1 MNKLLN
7 YSGSGKRDPG
17 LDFVRFFAIL
27 AVVLNHSVEP
37 IFNMEK
43 PDTVIA
49 WGNTHLHISLLFTI
63 GRMGVP
69 LFLLLSGHLLLHR
82 DYDKPKAMKKF
93 YMHNLLTLVI
103 AWEIWLVLY
112 NIFLA
117 FYNNTAFNFNSYMLE
132 ALFVKQL
139 FITHSWYIPMII
151 GIFIFIPFIAKG
163 LKGSPPW
170 SLYLILSI
178 LLAGLFLI
186 PSLNLIFSSLGMK
199 TVSLQP
205 TLGFLGPSSGLYLL
219 IGHLI
224 YLGENRVYKK
234 IKLLTV
240 IQSLTLVICIY
251 LTVRFQGFIHAN
263 FSPMMNEHRE
273 YLNLWYDFILLP
285 PIAWASFHLLRRV
298 RGLGNLWIIRR
309 FSITSFGIYLI
320 HRPLQML
327 MTQKDSGIGIFKY
340 YQSVTG
346 SLSDLQ
352 QMWVHFLVS
361 LLISFVIV
369 ELIGR
374 IPFIG
379 WLLFRIKSKKQ

>member
-7 YSGSGKRDPG
+7 YPESGSRDPG

-27 AVVLNHSVEP
+27 AVVLNHSVES
-37 IFNMEK
+37 IFNMEN
-43 PDTVIA
+43 PNTVTA
-49 WGNTHLHISLLFTI
+49 WGNTHLHLSLIFTI

-69 LFLLLSGHLLLHR
+69 LFLLLSGYLLLHR

-93 YMHNLLTLVI
+93 YIHNLLTLVI
-103 AWEIWLVLY
+103 AWEIWLVFY

-117 FYNNTAFNFNSYMLE
+117 FYNKTAFNFNSYILE

-163 LKGSPPW
+163 LKGSPTW

-178 LLAGLFLI
+178 VFAGLFLV
-186 PSLNLIFSSLGMK
+186 PSLNLIFSSVGIK
-199 TVSLQP
+199 TISLQP

-224 YLGENRVYKK
+224 YLGEKK
-234 IKLLTV
+234 ECEKNKPLTV
-240 IQSLTLVICIY
+240 IQVITLVVCLY
-251 LTVRFQGFIHAN
+251 LTVMFQGFIHSH
-263 FSPMMNEHRE
+263 FSQMMNEHRE

-285 PIAWASFHLLRRV
+285 PIAWASFNLLRRV
-298 RGLGNLWIIRR
+298 RVLGNLWIIRR

-327 MTQKDSGIGIFKY
+327 MTQKDSSIGIFKY
-340 YQSVTG
+340 YQNVTG
-346 SLSDLQ
+346 GLSDLQ
-352 QMWVHFLVS
+352 QMWVHFLIS
-361 LLISFVIV
+361 LLVSFILV

-379 WLLFRIKSKKQ
+379 WLLFRINNKK